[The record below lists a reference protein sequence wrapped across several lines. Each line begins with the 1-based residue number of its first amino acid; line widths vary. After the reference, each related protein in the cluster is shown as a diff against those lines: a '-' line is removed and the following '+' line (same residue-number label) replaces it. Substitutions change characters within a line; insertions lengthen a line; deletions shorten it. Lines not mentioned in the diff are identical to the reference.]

1 MKKWSIL
8 IVVIGVC
15 ALALWLAI
23 QFSSQPTASKPAA
36 AVPPPIDLGALIAKA
51 ERADPQAQVQLA
63 SLYAQGRGVTNSYA
77 EAAKWYR
84 RAAEQGNADAQVG
97 LGELYEAGRGVPKDM
112 DEAIKCYRLAADQG
126 NAAAQYT
133 LGFLCEA
140 GHGLPQDQPQA
151 AKWFKLAADQ
161 GDKLSQYDLGQ
172 RYELGVGVPLDR
184 VEALKWFM
192 LAAAQ
197 GQPDAAQRAE
207 KIKTK
212 MSRQEISEAKR
223 RVASSSLNKD
233 TKPPI
238 CPD

>member
-8 IVVIGVC
+8 SVVIGVC

-23 QFSSQPTASKPAA
+23 QFSSQPPASETAA
-36 AVPPPIDLGALIAKA
+36 ALPPPIDLGALIAKA

-63 SLYAQGRGVTNSYA
+63 SLYAQGRGVTNSYS

-97 LGELYEAGRGVPKDM
+97 LAELYEAGRGVPKDM
-112 DEAIKCYRLAADQG
+112 DQAIKWYRLAADQA

-133 LGFLCEA
+133 MGFLCEA
-140 GHGLPQDQPQA
+140 GRGLPQDQPQA
-151 AKWFKLAADQ
+151 AKWFKLAAEQ

-172 RYELGVGVPLDR
+172 RYELGVGVPVDQ

-197 GQPDAAQRAE
+197 GQLDAAQRAE

-212 MSRQEISEAKR
+212 MSREDISEAKR
-223 RVASSSLNKD
+223 RAASASLHKS
-233 TKPPI
+233 TTPPK
-238 CPD
+238 